1 MLVPMRSRGQAVGLF
16 TFASCDPGRRYGPED
31 LEMVEELARRV
42 VAAVDNARLYH
53 EAAGGGAACGTSSSA
68 SPATS

>member
-1 MLVPMRSRGQAVGLF
+1 MLIPMRSRGQAVGLF
-16 TFASCDPGRRYGPED
+16 TFASCDAGRRYGPED
-31 LEMVEELARRV
+31 LEMVEELSRRV

-53 EAAGGGAACGTSSSA
+53 EAQEAVRAAGRVPVA